1 MRLRHFETI
10 RPVCPTCRTEGTDGA
25 PLTIAHVL
33 QESAG
38 QITEAILHCSNSG
51 CQREYPV
58 IDGIPLLLADL
69 RRFMTD
75 NALRLLGRDDLS
87 PMMQSLIGDCM
98 GPGSDH
104 DNVRQQL
111 SSYVWEHYSDLDP
124 ASGDARERPGT
135 MLQTL
140 TTGLDLV
147 TERPDGPVLEI
158 GCGPGRASLALAERT
173 GELVLGVDLHLPML
187 RVAAGV
193 LRRHE
198 VRYPLRRVGMVY
210 DQRRFP
216 ARLPAAE
223 NVDFWACDAVALP
236 FPAGSFSL
244 AVALNVLDCVYAPR
258 AFLEAIDGV
267 LAPSGSA
274 IISTP
279 YDWSANATPLEGWLG
294 GHSQRSPAE
303 GSSEKILR
311 ALLTDDTRTD
321 SIPGL
326 TLAAER
332 EAVPWRVRVHDR
344 ATMEYQ
350 AHLIVARRNPA

>member
-1 MRLRHFETI
+1 MREY
-10 RPVCPTCRTEGTDGA
+10 
-25 PLTIAHVL
+25 
-33 QESAG
+33 AG
-38 QITEAILHCSNSG
+38 QITEAILHCGNPD

-75 NALRLLGRDDLS
+75 NALRLLGREDLS
-87 PMMQSLIGDCM
+87 PMMQSLIGDCL
-98 GPGSDH
+98 GPGTDH

-111 SSYVWEHYSDLDP
+111 STYVWEHYGDLDP
-124 ASGDARERPGT
+124 AGGKARQHPGT

-147 TERPDGPVLEI
+147 TERPHGPVLEI
-158 GCGPGRASLALAERT
+158 GCGPGRAALALAERT

-193 LRRHE
+193 LQRQE

-210 DQRRFP
+210 EPRRFP

-244 AVALNVLDCVYAPR
+244 VAALNVLDCVYAPR
-258 AFLEAIDGV
+258 AFLESIDGA
-267 LAPSGSA
+267 LAAGGSA
-274 IISTP
+274 IVSTP
-279 YDWSANATPLEGWLG
+279 YDWSANATPVEGWLG

-303 GSSEKILR
+303 GSSERILR
-311 ALLTDDTRTD
+311 ALLTNGSRTD
-321 SIPGL
+321 SVPGL

-350 AHLIVARRNPA
+350 AHLIVAHRNPV